1 MTQRWER
8 AKGLLGDE
16 FLTEI
21 FAELEKDNIER
32 IINSN
37 PDDIDLREE
46 SYVAIRA
53 VRQVKARLESV
64 AAEGEIVKRRFKI
77 FK

>member
-8 AKGLLGDE
+8 AKALLGDE
-16 FLTEI
+16 FLNEI

-32 IINSN
+32 MINSHQ
-37 PDDIDLREE
+37 DDIELREDCYLMI
-46 SYVAIRA
+46 SA

-64 AAEGEIVKRRFKI
+64 AAEGEMNKRRFKL

>member
-16 FLTEI
+16 FLGEV

-46 SYVAIRA
+46 SYTMIRA
-53 VRQVKARLESV
+53 VRQVKERLETI
-64 AAEGEIVKRRFKI
+64 AAEGEMVKRRFKI
-77 FK
+77 F

>member
-16 FLTEI
+16 FLGEV

-46 SYVAIRA
+46 SYTMIRA
-53 VRQVKARLESV
+53 VRQVRARLETI
-64 AAEGEIVKRRFKI
+64 AAEGEMVKRRQGN
-77 FK
+77 

>member
-8 AKGLLGDE
+8 AKALLGDE

-21 FAELEKDNIER
+21 FAELEKDNILR

-37 PDDIDLREE
+37 PDEIDKREE
-46 SYVAIRA
+46 AYGSIRA
-53 VRQVKARLESV
+53 VNQVKARLEAI
-64 AAEGEIVKRRFKI
+64 AAEGEMVKKRFRI
-77 FK
+77 F

>member
-8 AKGLLGDE
+8 AKALLGDE
-16 FLTEI
+16 FLQEV

-37 PDDIDLREE
+37 PDEIDKREE
-46 SYVAIRA
+46 AYGSIRA
-53 VRQVKARLESV
+53 VNQVKARIEAI
-64 AAEGEIVKRRFKI
+64 AAEGEMVKKRFRI
-77 FK
+77 F

>member
-16 FLTEI
+16 FLGEV

-46 SYVAIRA
+46 SYTMIRA
-53 VRQVKARLESV
+53 VRQVKARLETI
-64 AAEGEIVKRRFKI
+64 AAEGEMVKRRFKV
-77 FK
+77 F